1 MAAAAHRPLQTGVD
15 VKCPYCGEGFPDQA
29 SVNASKGPETD
40 AERQAFQLKHK
51 GMKFGCPPLFNF
63 KVTDLY
69 LCILHTLLRLIAVV
83 FKRTI
88 VVNLDTP
95 KKVDAVNQ
103 FVKEAH
109 LGCKKVAQQKKDFKK
124 KKDTEDTAF
133 TGRFVPQ
140 L

>member
-1 MAAAAHRPLQTGVD
+1 
-15 VKCPYCGEGFPDQA
+15 
-29 SVNASKGPETD
+29 
-40 AERQAFQLKHK
+40 
-51 GMKFGCPPLFNF
+51 MKFGCPALFNF
-63 KVTDLY
+63 EVTDLY

-88 VVNLDTP
+88 VVNLDTLE
-95 KKVDAVNQ
+95 KVDAVNQ

-109 LGCKKVAQQKKDFKK
+109 LGCKKVAQRKKDGKK

-140 L
+140 SSLLAHVSGLRCACSVLCYNPLYQNQLKLPCCAICYDVICCHAATL